1 MRLNLIA
8 AMGLAFVVGGCV
20 TTSMQGY
27 ADKDPPSQPISHVAA
42 LVTAPLPLAQSMQAS
57 LADEG
62 AKLHVAVDD
71 ALTIFPPT
79 RQYTDAEVKHEL
91 KERGID
97 GVLVVNVGD
106 TGVMQQYLGTIL
118 SGSYNGSTTGMATI
132 NTYGGMST
140 ASYQGVSTGNFIG
153 SATPI
158 YRSSRQTTFSAKLVD
173 ALTGRVLWVG
183 NGQIDASGKLFV
195 GVDTSASKAVEAIL
209 TDWQTKGIVVPPT

>member
-1 MRLNLIA
+1 MRWCLA
-8 AMGLAFVVGGCV
+8 AALGMAFTVGGCV

-27 ADKDPPSQPISHVAA
+27 ADREPPSQPIAHVAA
-42 LVTAPLPLAQSMQAS
+42 LVTAPLPLAQSMQAN

-106 TGVMQQYLGTIL
+106 SGVMQQYLGTIL
-118 SGSYNGSTTGMATI
+118 SGSYSGSTIGTATP

-140 ASYQGVSTGNFIG
+140 ATYQGTSTGNFG
-153 SATPI
+153 ASATPI
-158 YRSSRQTTFSAKLVD
+158 YRSSRQTTFSAKLLD
-173 ALTGRVLWVG
+173 ALTGRILWVG

-195 GVDTSASKAVEAIL
+195 GIDTSASKAVGAIL
-209 TDWQTKGIVVPPT
+209 TDWQTKGIVAPPT

>member
-1 MRLNLIA
+1 MRLNPIA
-8 AMGLAFVVGGCV
+8 AAGLTLALGGCV

-27 ADKDPPSQPISHVAA
+27 ADKDPPSQPIAHVAA
-42 LVTAPLPLAQSMQAS
+42 LVTAPLPLAQSMRAS

-62 AKLHVAVDD
+62 AKVHLTVDD

-106 TGVMQQYLGTIL
+106 TGVMQQYVGTIL
-118 SGSYNGSTTGMATI
+118 SGSYNSSTNGAATV

-140 ASYQGVSTGNFIG
+140 VSYEGMSTGNFIG
-153 SATPI
+153 SETPI
-158 YRSSRQTTFSAKLVD
+158 YRPSRQTAFSAKLFD

-195 GVDTSASKAVEAIL
+195 GVETSASKAAGAIL

>member
-1 MRLNLIA
+1 MHFNLTA
-8 AMGLAFVVGGCV
+8 AVGLAFAVGGCV

-27 ADKDPPSQPISHVAA
+27 ADKDLPSQPIAHVAA
-42 LVTAPLPLAQSMQAS
+42 LITAPLPLSQSMQAS

-62 AKLHVAVDD
+62 AKLHVAIDD

-106 TGVMQQYLGTIL
+106 SGVMQQYAGTIL
-118 SGSYNGSTTGMATI
+118 SGGYSGSTTGFATV

-140 ASYQGVSTGNFIG
+140 VNYQGMSTGNFIG
-153 SATPI
+153 SATPV
-158 YRSSRQTTFSAKLVD
+158 YRSSRQTTFSAKLIE
-173 ALTGRVLWVG
+173 ALTGRILWVG

-195 GVDTSASKAVEAIL
+195 GIDTSASKAAEAIL
-209 TDWQTKGIVVPPT
+209 MDWQTKGIVVPPG

>member
-1 MRLNLIA
+1 MRLRLA
-8 AMGLAFVVGGCV
+8 AALGMAFTAGGCV

-27 ADKDPPSQPISHVAA
+27 ADRDPPSQPIAHVAA
-42 LVTAPLPLAQSMQAS
+42 LVTAPLPLAQSMQAN

-106 TGVMQQYLGTIL
+106 SGVMQQYLGTIL
-118 SGSYNGSTTGMATI
+118 SGSYSGSNIGTATL
-132 NTYGGMST
+132 NTYGGMSS
-140 ASYQGVSTGNFIG
+140 ASYQGTSTGNFSA

-158 YRSSRQTTFSAKLVD
+158 YRSSRQTTFSAKLLD
-173 ALTGRVLWVG
+173 ALTGRILWVG

-195 GVDTSASKAVEAIL
+195 GIDTSASKAVGAIL
-209 TDWQTKGIVVPPT
+209 TDWQTKGIVSPPT